1 MQYLKGTKSIYLTYS
16 ELVPKIMSP
25 ENFRWVKKRH
35 KLNVIG
41 RNGSEKE
48 CLIEFASLRR
58 QDKEKVIEQFGDPRV
73 YIQSLQWLD
82 MLKMDVEA
90 QRFYATYTYKNGQ
103 TADLRKQ
110 VLWVRSVQW
119 LNLIKV
125 LMTNKASTKAVT
137 GLGIVEL
144 WDNLAMVI
152 KNDEVE
158 HDLPGSADRLKR
170 VYREYVELGYKAL
183 VDEWRYGN
191 DHNRKVTPKIEA
203 LVMSLYVKQGYNAYM
218 NEVCR
223 QYRKFI
229 NGEEVVVHLETGE
242 VFDPKD
248 FYIPNS
254 KKSNSKLQML
264 PYVLGESTVDYY
276 LKKPGNEAII
286 NSYRMNKL
294 AFNSAHRPSVM
305 RLAPMFALSKIT
317 MDDLDIPFKTPDGDR
332 AVKSYQVFDVCSGAV
347 IGVSFSR
354 DKNVE
359 LIREALRDMFR
370 LIIRNGWGVPWEIEF
385 EKHLTS
391 AMTGGVDED
400 GVLYEDILTP
410 GAVFPA
416 TRMCLGGNAKE
427 KRAEGFIRVKK
438 YGQQKKRGG
447 FQARF
452 YARLL
457 TNRLNAEQDKLR
469 YSYEEIVANE
479 LADIAA
485 HNAELHPK
493 KDLYPGMTR
502 WEVLMANQNPNL
514 VKYQPQ
520 QVIQFIGYQTTT
532 SIRAGVARVQYGD
545 YRLPDINLIQQQ
557 HYNGEIVAYYLPD
570 DDGQVNEVHL
580 FEDGRYLC
588 EAKRVERFQEA
599 LVEQTEQDIENR
611 NAQFGYQSQ
620 FDKMIREGRGEMM
633 PVGRAESVERGAEKP
648 KRKGV
653 VKNVTISECDNVP
666 MLPAPG
672 DARSRALQDI

>member
-1 MQYLKGTKSIYLTYS
+1 MEYLKGTKIIVLKYS
-16 ELVPKIMSP
+16 EVVPLLFSAD
-25 ENFRWVKKRH
+25 NFRQKRSRSERKGYGIKVH
-35 KLNVIG
+35 G
-41 RNGSEKE
+41 RNGGEQE
-48 CLIEFASLRR
+48 CMVEFGSLDRK
-58 QDKEKVIEQFGDPRV
+58 DKDKVIEQYGDPRA
-73 YIQSLQWLD
+73 YIATQPLKD

-90 QRFYATYTYKNGQ
+90 QHFYATYTYKNGQ
-103 TADLRKQ
+103 TVDLEKQ
-110 VLWVRSVQW
+110 VKWIRSVQW
-119 LNLIKV
+119 LNVIVKV
-125 LMTNKASTKAVT
+125 MANKKSAKEIWGVT
-137 GLGIVEL
+137 ITEL
-144 WDNLAMVI
+144 WDNIAFVV

-158 HDLPGSADRLKR
+158 HDLPGYVNRLKG
-170 VYREYVELGYKAL
+170 VYREYLADGYKAL

-191 DHNRKVTPKIEA
+191 DYARKVTPKIEG
-203 LVMSLYVKQGYNAYM
+203 LIMSLYVRQGHNAYM

-223 QYRKFI
+223 QYRDFMHGKEI
-229 NGEEVVVHLETGE
+229 IVHLETGE
-242 VFDPKD
+242 VFDPKE
-248 FYIPNS
+248 FHVNG
-254 KKSNSKLQML
+254 K

-276 LKKPGNEAII
+276 LKKPGNEDII

-294 AFNSAHRPSVM
+294 LFNSTHRPSVQ
-305 RLAPMFALSKIT
+305 RLAPMYALSKIT

-370 LIIRNGWGVPWEIEF
+370 LIVRNGWGVPWEIEF

-391 AMTGGVDED
+391 AMTGGVDQD
-400 GVLYEDILTP
+400 GVIYDDILTP

-416 TRMCLGGNAKE
+416 TRMCIGGNAKE

-438 YGQQKKRGG
+438 YGQQKKRPG

-457 TNRLNAEQDKLR
+457 TNRLNAEQDKAR
-469 YSYEEIVANE
+469 YSYEEIVDNE

-493 KDLYPGMTR
+493 QDLYPGLTR
-502 WEVLMANQNPNL
+502 WQVLEQNQNPQL
-514 VKYQPQ
+514 VKYQAH

-532 SIRAGVARVQYGD
+532 SIRAGVARVQYGNFQ
-545 YRLPDINLIQQQ
+545 LPDINLVKQQ

-570 DDGQVNEVHL
+570 DAGLVNEVHL

-588 EAKRVERFQEA
+588 CAQRKAGFQEA
-599 LVEQTEQDIENR
+599 IVEQTADDIAI
-611 NAQFGYQSQ
+611 AQQQWGQQSA
-620 FDKMIREGRGEMM
+620 FDKMIRDGRDQLVKVGTTKAQIGE
-633 PVGRAESVERGAEKP
+633 PV

-653 VKNVTISECDNVP
+653 VKQIAAPAEP
-666 MLPAPG
+666 EYLPAVSPG
-672 DARSRALQDI
+672 DARSRALADI